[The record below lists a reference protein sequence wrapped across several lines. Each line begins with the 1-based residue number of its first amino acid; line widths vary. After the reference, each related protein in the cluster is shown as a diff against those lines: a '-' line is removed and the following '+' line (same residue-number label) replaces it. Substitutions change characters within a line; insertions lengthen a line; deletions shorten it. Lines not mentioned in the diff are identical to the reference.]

1 MVGMKKTMNGDIMTE
16 KLTITE
22 DNNGMYKIHFP
33 ALIEGAPTPVGVTVT
48 VSKETLIGL
57 VTEII
62 RVHG

>member
-1 MVGMKKTMNGDIMTE
+1 MKKTMSGDTMTD
-16 KLTITE
+16 KLTITK
-22 DNNGMYKIHFP
+22 DNNEMYKIHFP

-48 VSKETLIGL
+48 VSKETLLQL